1 MPKPK
6 RDMIR
11 FVVHQRDNDP
21 TEIVAH
27 LVKDGEDCDKV
38 CEQMKENGYSM
49 CESNRSAP
57 VRAMTGEAF
66 YIRLVGD
73 IKVNTFTDNSYR
85 KDRFLVRYIRNRPN
99 RKDFFITG
107 VYRGRYQPE
116 YAGKVLL
123 HRVTLNAGTTN
134 KGSGRQFIMNN
145 LESVLGN
152 IASSSKLVLF
162 KDRDVPAPPD
172 VQETYDDDSLT
183 KDVVLRTISKNIPK
197 DFVTPL
203 CMHLFGLSEVEVLN
217 LGMLPHHRD
226 FDEQRYGVLD
236 KWKGEQGDN
245 ATFRKLIE
253 AFQAVK
259 MKSAA
264 ATLNRNLLTEGRLRR
279 VAKHL
284 PGDCQPLADAMKVNL
299 DEVKEKFYTE
309 MAEFKFQIIWRWRED
324 THKKLRGRAN
334 HSLLLRALRYIS
346 LPQVAEE
353 VTDMTSVDVRDIVM
367 LRTVTKDMSREKI
380 CALVDRFGLTDDEKR
395 EITREYGLDFNK
407 RLYLLNALVKWKEK
421 GGDEDSRASYE
432 NLMAHM
438 EDLGFEQNP
447 AILDEVLIDDKRLR
461 HIATLIPT
469 DSMQALADELHVD
482 TAPMKIPAG
491 KESALL
497 GYRLL
502 SRWKE
507 TRGKYASHT
516 ELISALDKAEL
527 GSAVDVIDRLG
538 SVDISK
544 GAMSEFCLRYVGSW
558 VHVSRAHEW
567 PSIVQNIP
575 SQLIDGLDDRTVAQ
589 IKREYRDP
597 QEQLSR
603 ALVLCRDRRVISSKG
618 ALCNRLI
625 ACGFESAA
633 LTLLDVSR
641 SQYYCTTLRLDEGP
655 YGGIEGVGSEYPE
668 EEEEGHEVEEEAE

>member
-1 MPKPK
+1 MPHAK
-6 RDMIR
+6 RDLIR
-11 FVVHQRDNDP
+11 FAVHQRDDDP

-27 LVKDGEDCDKV
+27 LVKDGDDFDKI
-38 CEQMKENGYSM
+38 CEQMKEKGYSL
-49 CESNRSAP
+49 CESMRSSP
-57 VRAMTGEAF
+57 FRALTGEAF
-66 YIRLVGD
+66 YLRLVGD

-85 KDRFLVRYIRNRPN
+85 KDRFLVKYIRNRPN

-116 YAGKVLL
+116 YAGKALL

-134 KGSGRQFIMNN
+134 KGNGRQYTLNN

-162 KDRDVPAPPD
+162 KDQEVPAPPD
-172 VQETYDDDSLT
+172 VQEEYSDEDLT
-183 KDVVLRTISKNIPK
+183 KDVVLRTISKDIPK
-197 DFVTPL
+197 DFLMPL

-236 KWKGEQGDN
+236 KWKNEKSDS
-245 ATFRKLIE
+245 ATFRSLIE
-253 AFQAVK
+253 AFHAVK

-264 ATLNRNLLTEGRLRR
+264 HTLDRNLLTENRLRR

-284 PGDCQPLADAMKVNL
+284 PADSQPLADALGVNL
-299 DEVKEKFYTE
+299 DEVKQCFHLE
-309 MAEFKFQIIWRWRED
+309 MAEFKYQIVWRWRED
-324 THKKLRGRAN
+324 THQKLRGRAN
-334 HSLLLRALRYIS
+334 HSLLLRALRYIN
-346 LPQVAEE
+346 LPQVAEQI
-353 VTDMTSVDVRDIVM
+353 TDMTSVDVRDVVV
-367 LRTVTKDMSREKI
+367 LRTVTKDISREKI
-380 CALVDRFGLTDDEKR
+380 VTLVKRFGLTDDELT
-395 EITREYGLDFNK
+395 EITRGYGLDFNK
-407 RLYLLNALVKWKEK
+407 RLFLLNALVKWKEK
-421 GGDEDSRASYE
+421 GGDEDSRSSYE

-438 EDLGFEQNP
+438 EDIGFGQNP
-447 AILDEVLIDDKRLR
+447 AILDEHLINDKRLR
-461 HIATLIPT
+461 FVSTLIPT

-482 TAPMKIPAG
+482 TAPMHIPAG
-491 KESALL
+491 KEAALL

-502 SRWKE
+502 TRWKE

-527 GSAVDVIDRLG
+527 GSTVDVIDRLG

-558 VHVSRAHEW
+558 VHISRAHEW
-567 PSIVQNIP
+567 PSVVQNIP
-575 SQLIDGLDDRTVAQ
+575 SQLVQGLDDRTVAQ
-589 IKREYRDP
+589 IKRELRDP

-603 ALVLCRDRRVISSKG
+603 ALVLCRNRKIIASAG

-625 ACGFESAA
+625 ACGFERAA

-641 SQYYCTTLRLDEGP
+641 SQYYRTTLRLDQGP
-655 YGGIEGVGSEYPE
+655 YGGIDGIGEDDGEGVE
-668 EEEEGHEVEEEAE
+668 EEEEGEEETE